1 MEWITMVKSCVELH
15 SIAVQLVLVLIALAL
30 LLWKPFYGYHGGRT
44 SAWPPGP
51 PAWPIVGHL
60 HLLGQLPHQSLCKL
74 SKTYGPLLGL
84 RLGAVPTIVAS
95 SPQMAKEIM
104 QTHDLVFANRPHS
117 VAAVR
122 NMYFGN
128 MGFAP
133 YGPLWKRMRLL
144 CATELF
150 NGKRLASMRHVREEE
165 ARGLARTVMATATAV
180 PQQQVE
186 LRPGLFAAA
195 MNIIS
200 RMAMGKKVGEVSGV
214 SAECDL
220 ERLTEE
226 MLFLLGVFYVGDFV
240 PWLWWLDPHRYLKR
254 MKAAGREAKALVQQ
268 AINQRRQQP
277 SSTSPHDFLDVL
289 LAAAA
294 DPNHD
299 VPLTDNNIS
308 SLILD
313 LFTGA
318 SDTSSS
324 TVEWALAD
332 LINNPQAMHKL
343 QEELD
348 SIVGKDR
355 LVTENDIEN
364 LPYLGL
370 VLKESMRLHPVVP
383 LLLPYES
390 IKECSIGPYKIPAKT
405 RAYVN
410 TWAIGRDPLVWE
422 MPLDFWPERFDCRNL
437 GAQGQSFELLPFGAG
452 RRRCPGSAL
461 AILNIHLLLA
471 TLVQG
476 FSWSLASPS
485 SPSFGSNAQFL
496 DMSEKFGTTISMEN
510 CLCAFATPRL
520 DLHIY

>member
-1 MEWITMVKSCVELH
+1 MALAYLHEEGDLKGGETRDRPSCEAWGIAALHAVRGPRSTWREPMGKGAQGEELPAAVVGLGVAGRSQRKVYFLICRLGGSAASYRSSDACLWTEVLKVLKGWLASEREAGCAFSVFWAMRQSCEQAVLWKSKQGPGLGEEVRYTCGLLKGITMQS
-15 SIAVQLVLVLIALAL
+15 Q
-30 LLWKPFYGYHGGRT
+30 GGFG
-44 SAWPPGP
+44 WPP
-51 PAWPIVGHL
+51 
-60 HLLGQLPHQSLCKL
+60 
-74 SKTYGPLLGL
+74 
-84 RLGAVPTIVAS
+84 
-95 SPQMAKEIM
+95 E
-104 QTHDLVFANRPHS
+104 
-117 VAAVR
+117 R
-122 NMYFGN
+122 N
-128 MGFAP
+128 
-133 YGPLWKRMRLL
+133 
-144 CATELF
+144 
-150 NGKRLASMRHVREEE
+150 
-165 ARGLARTVMATATAV
+165 
-180 PQQQVE
+180 
-186 LRPGLFAAA
+186 
-195 MNIIS
+195 IS
-200 RMAMGKKVGEVSGV
+200 RI
-214 SAECDL
+214 
-220 ERLTEE
+220 R
-226 MLFLLGVFYVGDFV
+226 V
-240 PWLWWLDPHRYLKR
+240 P
-254 MKAAGREAKALVQQ
+254 
-268 AINQRRQQP
+268 
-277 SSTSPHDFLDVL
+277 
-289 LAAAA
+289 
-294 DPNHD
+294 
-299 VPLTDNNIS
+299 
-308 SLILD
+308 D